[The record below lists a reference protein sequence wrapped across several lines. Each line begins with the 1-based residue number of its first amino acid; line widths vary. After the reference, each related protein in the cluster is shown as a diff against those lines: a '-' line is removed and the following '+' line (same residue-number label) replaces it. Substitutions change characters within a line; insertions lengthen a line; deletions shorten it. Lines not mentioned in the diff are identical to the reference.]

1 MPSKDPI
8 KRYEDILENIERIE
22 NHIEDMTEEQFHADQ
37 KTMDAVER
45 CIERICEATVK
56 LGDIASEIEPSA
68 PWEKMRG
75 MGNMLRHEY
84 DVVLSEIVWNT
95 AQKDLPELKA
105 VAQRSIDV
113 LKERRARDDRDVE
126 HER

>member
-1 MPSKDPI
+1 
-8 KRYEDILENIERIE
+8 
-22 NHIEDMTEEQFHADQ
+22 
-37 KTMDAVER
+37 
-45 CIERICEATVK
+45 
-56 LGDIASEIEPSA
+56 IEPSA